1 MNIFYTFLYYLEL
14 KDIAITRN
22 VGFLPSDVK
31 KIKNNLWLPF
41 PLTPKQCLLM
51 VFNVFCQSFPSFFN
65 NVHIIL
71 KIQTPLKV

>member
-1 MNIFYTFLYYLEL
+1 
-14 KDIAITRN
+14 
-22 VGFLPSDVK
+22 LPSDVK